1 MLCIFM
7 ANVFD
12 PKIVNSEAT
21 SYGSGLVFPEPWHVL
36 TLDVAV
42 FVESLFMEFVGKETA
57 LGESIH
63 SLMTNMWIIGTLRL

>member
-1 MLCIFM
+1 M
-7 ANVFD
+7 
-12 PKIVNSEAT
+12 
-21 SYGSGLVFPEPWHVL
+21 
-36 TLDVAV
+36 